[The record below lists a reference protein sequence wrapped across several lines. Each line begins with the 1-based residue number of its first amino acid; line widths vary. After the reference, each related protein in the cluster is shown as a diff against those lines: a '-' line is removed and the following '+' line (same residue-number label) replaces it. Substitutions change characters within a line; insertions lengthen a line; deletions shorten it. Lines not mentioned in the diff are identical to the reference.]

1 MAICGESLIIMRP
14 FISLFFCVFL
24 LFLFFFLSFI
34 YFFSV
39 FWVAFINGLN
49 EISAWNK
56 LSVMKRKKVK
66 DDMFQ
71 DWLNG
76 KVQNEIIYWYIRF
89 YFFPLFLFFWK
100 KFYHEEFKNSLK
112 GGKNFF
118 ILFSCTCTA
127 KVICSRNGV

>member
-1 MAICGESLIIMRP
+1 MSSRNGNMRRIINHYAA
-14 FISLFFCVFL
+14 FHFSLFFVYSSFFSFFSFL
-24 LFLFFFLSFI
+24 LYI
-34 YFFSV
+34 FFSV

-76 KVQNEIIYWYIRF
+76 KVQKWNYLLIYQILF
-89 YFFPLFLFFWK
+89 FFPLFLFFWK

-112 GGKNFF
+112 GKTFF
-118 ILFSCTCTA
+118 YSIFLHMHC
-127 KVICSRNGV
+127 